1 MFSSEV
7 CQQTRTVSTTSELL
21 ALQSQKVFP
30 RMEEVVVFLSLEGMS
45 CLAEPAL
52 DSDINSF
59 VVSHVKN
66 TTGGIKAL
74 PFSS

>member
-1 MFSSEV
+1 MY
-7 CQQTRTVSTTSELL
+7 QQTRTVLTTSELL
-21 ALQSQKVFP
+21 VLQSQKVFP
-30 RMEEVVVFLSLEGMS
+30 GMEEVVVFLSLEGMS

-66 TTGGIKAL
+66 ATEGIRAL
-74 PFSS
+74 PFSI